1 MRKALLVKDGK
12 IERVE
17 LGGDYT
23 EINRLIGCDFFTT
36 CFHTTSPA
44 ARNRELTG
52 FCDDEF
58 LLHGSTAWNVAI
70 GRSLRSDGPYP
81 IGNGIVITA
90 TNDEG
95 ETVSMTD
102 AELDAFAID
111 ESHGLLMMGPA
122 GTALLPTLEFKVA
135 A

>member
-36 CFHTTSPA
+36 CFDVKSPA
-44 ARNRELTG
+44 DKNRRLTG
-52 FCDDEF
+52 YCDDEF
-58 LLHGSTAWNVAI
+58 LLHGSAAWNVAI
-70 GRSLRSDGPYP
+70 GRTLRGDGPYP

-90 TNDEG
+90 TD
-95 ETVSMTD
+95 
-102 AELDAFAID
+102 
-111 ESHGLLMMGPA
+111 
-122 GTALLPTLEFKVA
+122 
-135 A
+135 